1 MRTFFYEFKK
11 NFSYGI
17 RETMSHVSDLNLKK
31 TEDALAAAILP
42 VLFPITV
49 IFHTVDAYHCRR
61 HNYKIY
67 CKEVL
72 R

>member
-1 MRTFFYEFKK
+1 MK

-17 RETMSHVSDLNLKK
+17 RKTAGHVLELDLKK
-31 TEDALAAAILP
+31 TEDALTAAILP
-42 VLFPITV
+42 VLFPVAV
-49 IFHTVDAYHCRR
+49 IAQTYNAYHYRR
-61 HNYKIY
+61 HNYKVY

>member
-1 MRTFFYEFKK
+1 MK

-17 RETMSHVSDLNLKK
+17 RETMSHVSDLDLKK
-31 TEDALAAAILP
+31 TEDALTAVILP
-42 VLFPITV
+42 VLFPVAAIAQTCN
-49 IFHTVDAYHCRR
+49 AYYYRR
-61 HNYKIY
+61 HNYKFY